1 MLEILLISLS
11 SMIFF
16 ALHSI
21 NSSSFP
27 KPLTPEEELDYFKK
41 MADGDNLARNKLIEH
56 NLRLV
61 AHITKKYY
69 SVTKD
74 VDDLISIGTIGLIKA
89 VNSFDYKK
97 SIKFSTYA
105 SRCIQNELL
114 MHFRSSRKNQGN
126 EVLFSDPFDNDK
138 DGVALIDLISTN
150 EDIVEIIDTK
160 IKTTQL
166 LSILSKL
173 SAREKE
179 IIIMR
184 YGLYATT
191 PLPQR
196 EVAKKLNISRSYVSR
211 IEKKALTKLRY
222 FFEKSGYSDSVD

>member
-41 MADGDNLARNKLIEH
+41 MADGDALARNKLIEH

-126 EVLFSDPFDNDK
+126 EVLFSDPYDSDK
-138 DGVALIDLISTN
+138 EGTNLIDMISTN
-150 EDIVEIIDTK
+150 EDVVEIIDTK
-160 IKTTQL
+160 IKTTKL

-173 SAREKE
+173 SARERE

-184 YGLYATT
+184 YGLYETV

-196 EVAKKLNISRSYVSR
+196 EVAKKLGISRSYVSR
-211 IEKKALTKLRY
+211 IEKKVLIKLRY
-222 FFEKSGYSDSVD
+222 FFEKSGYEHDNF